1 MHLIQTEIELPAPKG
16 QGSILAHLARETD
29 TRLADGATPIRF
41 VVAESNENLYRCEV
55 AALHGNGN
63 SVSLSRDSL
72 FRFARRKVENTQRF
86 NAVLVVPTGV
96 GADIGGHAGDATP
109 VAQLLA
115 SVCDTLITH
124 PNVVNAS
131 DINEMPAN
139 SLYVEG
145 GALCRMLMGTAGLQP
160 VRSNRVLVVIDSH
173 YDQMFVDG
181 AINAVNAARASYGLI
196 CPRVVQLDPPLEMR
210 SSYSASGTAVG
221 YVAGLDRLFSV
232 LDRHRGEYDAIAVSS
247 VISVPPSYHRDYF
260 ESAGSM
266 VNPWGGVEAMLTHTI
281 SASYDVPSAH
291 SPMLESEEI
300 ASMDTGIV
308 DPRMAAEA
316 ISLTFIQSIL
326 KGLQRSPKIVTDSN
340 AMMANS
346 VLTASDVACLVI
358 PDGCLGLPTLA
369 ALEQGVSVIS
379 VRENRTLMR
388 NDLTSLPWKQGQ
400 LHIVDNYWEAAG
412 VMAALKAG
420 IDPKIVRRPISPTT
434 VEHERPLLVHQRQTE
449 GSDYESRSYESHNSG
464 IPSDREPAF

>member
-1 MHLIQTEIELPAPKG
+1 MHLIQTETELPAPRG
-16 QGSILAHLARETD
+16 HESILAHLAREVD
-29 TRLADGATPIRF
+29 ALLPHNATPVRF
-41 VVAESNENLYRCEV
+41 VVAESNAEKYRCEI
-55 AALHGNGN
+55 AAFHRDE
-63 SVSLSRDSL
+63 SFSCTSRDSL
-72 FRFARRKVENTQRF
+72 IKFARRKAENTGSF
-86 NAVLVVPTGV
+86 NAVLVIPTGV
-96 GADIGGHAGDATP
+96 GADIGGHAGDGTP

-131 DINEMPAN
+131 DINEMPPN

-145 GALCRMLMGTAGLQP
+145 GALSRMLMGTVGLQP

-173 YDQMFVDG
+173 NDQMFVDG

-221 YVAGLDRLFSV
+221 RVSGLDRLFRV
-232 LDRHRGEYDAIAVSS
+232 LDQYRGDYDAIAVSS
-247 VISVPPSYHRDYF
+247 VISVPAGYHRDYF

-266 VNPWGGVEAMLTHTI
+266 VNPWGGVEAMLTHAI
-281 SASYDVPSAH
+281 STSYDVPSAH

-300 ASMDTGIV
+300 ADMDTGVV

-316 ISLTFIQSIL
+316 VSLTFLQSIL
-326 KGLQRSPKIVTDSN
+326 KGLQRSPRIVTDRD
-340 AMMANS
+340 AMMANG
-346 VLTASDVACLVI
+346 VLTVGDVACLVI

-369 ALEQGVSVIS
+369 ALEQGVPVIA

-388 NDLTSLPWKQGQ
+388 NDLTSLRWSQGQ
-400 LHIVDNYWEAAG
+400 LHTVENYWEAAG

-420 IDPKIVRRPISPTT
+420 IDPRVVRRPISPAQ
-434 VEHERPLLVHQRQTE
+434 VERTNTPVEIAAGDTGVGLRSTLTRP
-449 GSDYESRSYESHNSG
+449 S
-464 IPSDREPAF
+464 P